1 MKSNLHN
8 YNNRTIHV
16 LFEPFPTPG
25 FIQYP
30 SNQPYG
36 HRAIKGRRSFVP
48 RQINSDI
55 ITSQAATRW
64 RPDNQWLQ
72 VAKKILTLRF
82 EREGHCGEGPAVC
95 VHCPG
100 GMRIDTLHRPNS
112 IFFFE
117 KIFTYYIKNLKYCFY
132 YSTDNGI
139 MSFYG
144 NLSKMYKLLLSVG
157 KYLERLG

>member
-16 LFEPFPTPG
+16 LFEPLPTPD
-25 FIQYP
+25 FIQYS
-30 SNQPYG
+30 SNQPCG

-72 VAKKILTLRF
+72 VAKKILILRS
-82 EREGHCGEGPAVC
+82 EREGGRRSVSII
-95 VHCPG
+95 PG
-100 GMRIDTLHRPNS
+100 GREPIPFMDRTQTL
-112 IFFFE
+112 I
-117 KIFTYYIKNLKYCFY
+117 
-132 YSTDNGI
+132 
-139 MSFYG
+139 
-144 NLSKMYKLLLSVG
+144 
-157 KYLERLG
+157 

>member
-1 MKSNLHN
+1 MKSNLHD

-16 LFEPFPTPG
+16 LFEPLPTPG

-30 SNQPYG
+30 SNQLCG

-72 VAKKILTLRF
+72 VAKKIDIAVRAWGVLR
-82 EREGHCGEGPAVC
+82 RSLSTV
-95 VHCPG
+95 PG
-100 GMRIDTLHRPNS
+100 GGELIPFMDRTQT
-112 IFFFE
+112 
-117 KIFTYYIKNLKYCFY
+117 IFTSFIKNLRYLV
-132 YSTDNGI
+132 NGY
-139 MSFYG
+139 MSFFY
-144 NLSKMYKLLLSVG
+144 NNKSKMYKIIIKCGEKTWSANTSVIFIACF
-157 KYLERLG
+157 R